1 MNIPFT
7 RSGKLY
13 DTYDTK
19 DSSYIIEINGCTA
32 STNAGTFTVPSDAIK
47 LTKSQVEG
55 AWNAYFL
62 SKLIFVL
69 KTSNGNYEAI
79 VTPVA
84 VNDKSIM
91 LEFTI
96 PQFFWAYGSTSS
108 VQAVRVSLTEYL
120 PD

>member
-7 RSGKLY
+7 RNSKLD

-32 STNAGTFTVPSDAIK
+32 SSNAGTFTVPSDAIK
-47 LTKSQVEG
+47 LTKSQVEE

-69 KTSNGNYEAI
+69 KASDGHNKAI

-84 VNDKSIM
+84 VTDRGVM

-96 PQFFWAYGSTSS
+96 QPFFWDYGSTTSA
-108 VQAVRVSLTEYL
+108 QAVRISLTEYL

>member
-7 RSGKLY
+7 RNGKLD
-13 DTYDTK
+13 DTYYTK
-19 DSSYIIEINGCTA
+19 DSSYIIEIDGCTA
-32 STNAGTFTVPSDAIK
+32 SSNAGTFTVPSDAIK
-47 LTKSQVEG
+47 LTKSQVEE

-69 KTSNGNYEAI
+69 KTSDGHNKAI
-79 VTPVA
+79 VTPIA
-84 VNDKSIM
+84 VNDRDIM